1 MTATTGNTLALLQ
14 SVQALILAN
23 TGSAFAALSAADAAR
38 YGVSRAVFVGA
49 PKEYKDGYLPQCHII
64 PEADLVAVSGGASRV
79 EDVVTCRVRVVVDFS
94 DWWAAEQAVLAIRDQ
109 LLALFATHVR
119 GGAAAGGAVVALD
132 VDPKQRGGEFQTVQ
146 VAGVWYRS
154 WSVLIEVEQVYVPS
168 SGYQP

>member
-79 EDVVTCRVRVVVDFS
+79 EDVVTCRCGWSWIFRTGGRRSRLFWRFGISCWRCLRRMCVVEPLPAVR
-94 DWWAAEQAVLAIRDQ
+94 WWRWTWTRSSGVGSFRRCRWRVCGI
-109 LLALFATHVR
+109 
-119 GGAAAGGAVVALD
+119 AAG
-132 VDPKQRGGEFQTVQ
+132 R
-146 VAGVWYRS
+146 Y
-154 WSVLIEVEQVYVPS
+154 
-168 SGYQP
+168 